1 MLTIARHEAVLIGDA
16 KSSSSFQSPL
26 RGERQ
31 SNQSCKGGGEGG
43 RGRDVKGVWR
53 GRPEPWGQLWP
64 SRNTRSALCYP
75 LPPVRPQALL
85 AQSAPSPPH
94 AGRCLAMSLRPSYCP
109 SPHLKSLPPPRT
121 LTNEKTVSLSSLD
134 APPRWAGQPG
144 AWPTALE
151 PACLGSDPTSAPYWL
166 LTSSRCRIP
175 SEPQCPHL

>member
-1 MLTIARHEAVLIGDA
+1 MDLRADDLTPFPRQRQFPSAAHAEMLTIARHEAVLIGDA

-109 SPHLKSLPPPRT
+109 SPHLKSLPPPEHLQMRKRCPSH
-121 LTNEKTVSLSSLD
+121 LLML
-134 APPRWAGQPG
+134 PHAGQG
-144 AWPTALE
+144 SQG
-151 PACLGSDPTSAPYWL
+151 LGPRL
-166 LTSSRCRIP
+166 
-175 SEPQCPHL
+175 